1 MLRGKSGSN
10 AGSVLDRGAKP
21 ASQDQETD
29 VSELIAHASDETFD
43 NDVLKSSAPVL
54 VDFWATW
61 CAPCKAIAPA
71 LDDLASTYEGRLKIV
86 KVDIDK
92 SQKIPRQYSV
102 RGVPT
107 LMLFRDGKVQATHI
121 GMASKSQISQLIDK
135 GIA

>member
-1 MLRGKSGSN
+1 M
-10 AGSVLDRGAKP
+10 
-21 ASQDQETD
+21 
-29 VSELIAHASDETFD
+29 SELIAHASDETFE